1 MWNPSCDDA
10 IKNSPGKQSARKDQK
25 GEFVQACDQET
36 QKLYD
41 AIWTN
46 LKK

>member
-1 MWNPSCDDA
+1 VEPFLTPEISGSPENNPPA
-10 IKNSPGKQSARKDQK
+10 DQK
-25 GEFVQACDQET
+25 GFFIEACDEET